1 MLGLSTHFCC
11 GTYMAGVPFCF
22 VPATCVYIGSVYLHT
37 QDLDKCSLTQLLQ
50 QSHQKFVLVARSLK
64 AWCRPAQFSKFHDVP
79 EMTNYCEML
88 FFVVLFFVQMITSMP
103 VMDLCTCRTLNTVPE
118 QCVPLVNI
126 CSIAWRG
133 HWYLL
138 HLFSN
143 TISTAISLCAI
154 FSDEKNVDARSIWLT
169 ISYVYPVAVLLMM
182 TLPCFAVIVPWTCMF
197 HFLKPKCTK

>member
-1 MLGLSTHFCC
+1 MSCTLQDLGKSHRGKDKIEERKDNLLLLHQYAMSRCQWQAYWVCLSCFCSSTYTAGVPNYYVPATDMLGLSTRFCC

-126 CSIAWRG
+126 CSIA
-133 HWYLL
+133 
-138 HLFSN
+138 
-143 TISTAISLCAI
+143 
-154 FSDEKNVDARSIWLT
+154 
-169 ISYVYPVAVLLMM
+169 
-182 TLPCFAVIVPWTCMF
+182 
-197 HFLKPKCTK
+197 